1 MTCTSCNDVLGALL
15 LPKVAA
21 EDAKEDDVGLLR
33 QRIILHLLR
42 QMYPVPELS
51 TTLFQLLQRGIL
63 TKDVISDVLDV
74 KPRLMQLQ
82 DRPSDAL
89 DTNAPSPAPG
99 SQPGALVPTR
109 FLQDFQCKERLG
121 VGSYGEVWHCQHRLD
136 GQEYAVK
143 KVVYRADGPRGPGV
157 QERVLR
163 EAQTWALVNHPNIVR
178 YHSCWVEADW
188 ETWGTTDA
196 RTETRQPLPLEDQES
211 SMESGVSDLTEA
223 SDGGVVFLDAAQES
237 TEPTGQQETSSV
249 EEVQADAGILAKR
262 PRETAGSSAVYKAIL
277 HIQTELCRK
286 ETLQNWIS
294 QRNAAVAAGKASKE
308 DLKTWASQA
317 AGIFRQVASALS
329 ALHARGLAHRDVK
342 PTNILFGMDGG
353 VRLGDFG
360 LAKLLDAAD
369 DTSQPRLQ
377 RAASTGV
384 GTPIYAS
391 PEQLAT
397 DSYSVKTDIFALG
410 MILAELLCPV
420 ATQMERATLF
430 ERLRNGKGLPKDI
443 AISFPKAAKLVE
455 AMTQRE
461 AESRPCAEELL
472 QAHEEIV
479 GEVCEHLELDAEASM
494 P

>member
-1 MTCTSCNDVLGALL
+1 
-15 LPKVAA
+15 
-21 EDAKEDDVGLLR
+21 
-33 QRIILHLLR
+33 
-42 QMYPVPELS
+42 
-51 TTLFQLLQRGIL
+51 
-63 TKDVISDVLDV
+63 
-74 KPRLMQLQ
+74 
-82 DRPSDAL
+82 
-89 DTNAPSPAPG
+89 
-99 SQPGALVPTR
+99 
-109 FLQDFQCKERLG
+109 DFQCKERLG

-377 RAASTGV
+377 RAAST
-384 GTPIYAS
+384 
-391 PEQLAT
+391 
-397 DSYSVKTDIFALG
+397 
-410 MILAELLCPV
+410 
-420 ATQMERATLF
+420 
-430 ERLRNGKGLPKDI
+430 
-443 AISFPKAAKLVE
+443 
-455 AMTQRE
+455 
-461 AESRPCAEELL
+461 
-472 QAHEEIV
+472 
-479 GEVCEHLELDAEASM
+479 
-494 P
+494 